1 MGDWKN
7 HLSTLF
13 PEVRL
18 KTYLEMRGADGGP
31 WRRMCAL
38 PALLG
43 RAPLRSGVAR
53 RGEGARRDWSAEERQ
68 ALRDAV
74 PRTGLA
80 TPFRNRTVLDI
91 AKEVVALSREGLRRR
106 AVAGNGSPGRD
117 RLSRAAGRDGGVEAH
132 AGGKPA
138 LAIRDA
144 LGPVGRADLRGIRV
158 TEPPFINA
166 GDDELRED

>member
-31 WRRMCAL
+31 WRRLVRAAGAL
-38 PALLG
+38 GRPAL
-43 RAPLRSGVAR
+43 RPDSRSTPPRSSSA
-53 RGEGARRDWSAEERQ
+53 DWTAEERQ

-74 PRTGLA
+74 PKTALA
-80 TPFRNRTVLDI
+80 TQFRDRTVLDI
-91 AKEVVALSREGLRRR
+91 AREVVELARDGLRRR
-106 AVAGNGSPGRD
+106 AIAGNGSPD
-117 RLSRAAGRDGGVEAH
+117 EAAYLGPLEETLALGQH
-132 AGGKPA
+132 AGGKPD

-144 LGPVGRADLRGIRV
+144 LGPLGRAALRGAGS
-158 TEPPFINA
+158 TEAN
-166 GDDELRED
+166 DQRR